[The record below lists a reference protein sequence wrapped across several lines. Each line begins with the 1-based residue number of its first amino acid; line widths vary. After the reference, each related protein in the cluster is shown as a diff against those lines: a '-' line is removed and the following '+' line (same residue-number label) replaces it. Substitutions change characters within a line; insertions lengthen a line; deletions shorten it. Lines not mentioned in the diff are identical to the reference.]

1 MNHQE
6 TQSPIAPPPRIALLA
21 CDVLEGEIALLT
33 RGASHIM
40 ESRLFEIFLH
50 DRSDHLRA
58 TLQENLD
65 AVDART
71 DIDAVVLVYG
81 LCGRGTVGLR
91 LRRHKLVIPR
101 AHDCITLFM
110 GSKEAYADHQR
121 RCPSCYYYTPG
132 WNQARRVPGPEM
144 FEAMRDDLA
153 TRYDEDDL
161 EFLLDAQREL
171 YAQHDTAT
179 YINLGTDNAA
189 EEAAYARH
197 CADWLGW
204 KFEQRP
210 GDPALLRDLLWG
222 NWDSERFLVI
232 DPGQQVGQAADES
245 IMRADPVPTPRA

>member
-1 MNHQE
+1 MDQPGLPTNIQ
-6 TQSPIAPPPRIALLA
+6 PPVRVALLA
-21 CDVLEGEIALLT
+21 CKVMEDEIALHA
-33 RGASHIM
+33 RGASHIV
-40 ESRLFEIFLH
+40 ETRFFEIGLH
-50 DRSDHLRA
+50 DRPDHLRA
-58 TLQENLD
+58 TLQENLE

-71 DIDAVVLVYG
+71 DIEAVVLAYG
-81 LCGRGTVGLR
+81 LCGLGTAGLR
-91 LRRHKLVIPR
+91 PKHHKLVIPR

-110 GSKEAYADHQR
+110 GSKERYADHQR

-132 WNQARRVPGPEM
+132 WNQARRVPGPEL
-144 FEAMRDDLA
+144 FENLREDLA
-153 TRYDEDDL
+153 TRYDEEDL
-161 EFLLDAQREL
+161 EFLLEAQREL

-189 EEAAYARH
+189 EEAAYARR

-245 IMRADPVPTPRA
+245 IMRAEPAPEPPH